1 MNIKRDIS
9 HMFVVKMSIDSDEQV
24 FCIHMYMRQ
33 LVTNALITV
42 DGNQMIIKYKVAG
55 KKFQRKRSTVLYV
68 VNKISEFT
76 TGNV

>member
-1 MNIKRDIS
+1 M
-9 HMFVVKMSIDSDEQV
+9 MSKFS
-24 FCIHMYMRQ
+24 CIHMYMRQ

-42 DGNQMIIKYKVAG
+42 DGNETIIKYKVAG
-55 KKFQRKRSTVLYV
+55 KKFQRKRSVVLYA

>member
-1 MNIKRDIS
+1 
-9 HMFVVKMSIDSDEQV
+9 MFVVKMSIDSDEQV

>member
-1 MNIKRDIS
+1 
-9 HMFVVKMSIDSDEQV
+9 MFVVKMSIDSDEQV

-33 LVTNALITV
+33 LVTNALITI
-42 DGNQMIIKYKVAG
+42 DGNKMIIKYKVAG
-55 KKFQRKRSTVLYV
+55 KKFQRKRSTVLYA